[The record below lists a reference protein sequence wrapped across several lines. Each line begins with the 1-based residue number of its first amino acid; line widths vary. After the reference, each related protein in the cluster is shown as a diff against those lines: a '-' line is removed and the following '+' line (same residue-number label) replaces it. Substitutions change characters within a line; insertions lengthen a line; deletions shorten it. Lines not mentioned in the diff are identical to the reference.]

1 MKLKCKLCN
10 HVVDVAN
17 DPIKGAVMMASHVQ
31 TRHAKLA
38 MGAVQ
43 AIAAYLSTY
52 FFEPVVES
60 LTSDTK
66 ETTPDQMAMYET
78 YKETKKNLLQ
88 GFREWARV
96 AIK

>member
-38 MGAVQ
+38 YGAVQ

-52 FFEPVVES
+52 FFEPVVDGPAV
-60 LTSDTK
+60 LK
-66 ETTPDQMAMYET
+66 PDDVDVVLGVTEQ